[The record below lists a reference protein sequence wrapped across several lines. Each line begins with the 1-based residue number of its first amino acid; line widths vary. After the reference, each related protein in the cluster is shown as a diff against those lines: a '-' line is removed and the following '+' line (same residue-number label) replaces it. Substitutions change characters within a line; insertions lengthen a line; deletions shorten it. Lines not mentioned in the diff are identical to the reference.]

1 MSHYE
6 VPGPVHRLW
15 TTTHQPVLEIADGD
29 TIAFSLTEATDGQFS
44 PTATAASVDSF
55 DWDRVYPLAGPIMV
69 AGAEPGDVL
78 EVEFLS
84 LENADWGWTAVL
96 PGLGL
101 LSDQFPDAHLHLWD
115 LSGKDEADFLSVARI
130 PLRPFCGVVGVC
142 PDTVE
147 PLSVLPP
154 GHFGGNIDCR
164 DICAGAKLYLP
175 VQVPGARL
183 ALGDPH
189 AAQGDGEL
197 CVSAIES
204 SLASGSARVRLHK
217 GRSISAPQLDIPG
230 PLRPGIDSAGYFATM
245 GVAPDLMTAARD
257 AAKGMI
263 DHLGHR
269 YGLDPV
275 DAYVLCSV
283 AVDLRIS
290 ELVDAPNWVV
300 SAYLPKAIMVGTHD
314 R

>member
-15 TTTHQPVLEIADGD
+15 TRAHPPALEIADGD
-29 TIAFSLTEATDGQFS
+29 TISFSLTEATDGQFN
-44 PTATAASVDSF
+44 PAATADAVAAF
-55 DWDRVYPLAGPIMV
+55 DWDRVYPLSGPIMV
-69 AGAEPGDVL
+69 AGAEPGDTL

-84 LENADWGWTAVL
+84 LRNVDWGWTAVL

-115 LSGKDEADFLSVARI
+115 LADGAAADFLGVAQV

-147 PLSVLPP
+147 PRSVLPP

-164 DICAGAKLYLP
+164 DITVGSKLYLP
-175 VQVPGARL
+175 VQVSGARL

-204 SLASGSARVRLHK
+204 SLTGSARVRLHK
-217 GRSISAPQLDIPG
+217 GRTIPGPQVDIPG
-230 PLRPGIDSAGYFATM
+230 ALRPGSESGFYATM

-257 AAKGMI
+257 ATSAMI
-263 DHLGHR
+263 DHLGR
-269 YGLDPV
+269 VYGLAPI

-283 AVDLRIS
+283 AVDLRIT
-290 ELVDAPNWVV
+290 ELVDAPNWIV
-300 SAYLPKAIMVGTHD
+300 SAYLPKAIMVA
-314 R
+314 